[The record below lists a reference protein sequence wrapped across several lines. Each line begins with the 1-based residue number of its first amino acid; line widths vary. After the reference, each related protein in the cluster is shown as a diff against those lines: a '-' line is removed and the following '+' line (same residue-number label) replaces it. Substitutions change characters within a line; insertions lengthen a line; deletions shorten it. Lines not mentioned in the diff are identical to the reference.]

1 MPYYEPI
8 IICNFRKQRL
18 QCRVRSKSYLFGRQ
32 THRKKLAEKKTLVKA
47 LPRIDV
53 IGNTNVLKD
62 YEFTVFWS

>member
-1 MPYYEPI
+1 MRAGYNLQFPEAAASMQGEVKI
-8 IICNFRKQRL
+8 IPFWAADTSQKISR
-18 QCRVRSKSYLFGRQ
+18 
-32 THRKKLAEKKTLVKA
+32 KKTLVKA